1 MKKYQYN
8 IIGVM
13 SGTSLDGIDL
23 AYVTFYC
30 EGDKWSF
37 EVHCTDTV
45 SYNAQWKEQLK
56 NAIKL
61 DSKQIEVLDE
71 RYTVHLATVINQ
83 FIKDNGLDNID
94 AVCSHGHT
102 IFHKP
107 ELGYTLQIG
116 NMSVLADLLHRKVVC
131 DFRVQDVLLG
141 GQGAPLVP
149 IGDRLLF
156 SDYAACLNL
165 GGFANVSFENKL
177 GYRLAYD
184 ICPVNTLLNE
194 QVSKLG
200 LEYDDKGALAAK
212 GQVNAELLAELNALD
227 FYTLSAPKS
236 LGVEFVNT
244 YVQPIL
250 TKYTLSEEDFLATLV
265 EHIAIQIAQGIGV
278 EGRQQVLVTGGG
290 AKNDYLIERIKGH
303 APSIVFDRPI
313 DVIIDFKEA
322 IVFGL
327 LGVLKLRDDVNV
339 LASVTGAKYDHSSG
353 KVYDYFAKNY

>member
-45 SYNAQWKEQLK
+45 SYSSQWKEQLK
-56 NAIKL
+56 GAIKL
-61 DSKQIEVLDE
+61 DSKQIEVFDE
-71 RYTVHLATVINQ
+71 QYTVHLATVINQ
-83 FIKDNGLDNID
+83 FIKDNELEHID
-94 AVCSHGHT
+94 AICSHGHT

-116 NMSVLADLLHRKVVC
+116 NMSILADLVQQKVVC

-156 SDYAACLNL
+156 SDYDACLNL
-165 GGFANVSFENKL
+165 GGFANVSFNNKL

-200 LEYDDKGALAAK
+200 LEYDDEGKIASKGI
-212 GQVNAELLAELNALD
+212 VNNELLSELNSLD

-236 LGVEFVNT
+236 LGIEFVNT
-244 YVQPIL
+244 YVLPIL
-250 TKYTLSEEDFLATLV
+250 SKYTLSVEDFLATLV
-265 EHIAIQIAQGIGV
+265 EHIAMQIAQGIGV
-278 EGRQQVLVTGGG
+278 EANQRVLVTGGG
-290 AKNDYLIERIKGH
+290 AKNDYLIFRINEH
-303 APSIVFDRPI
+303 ASHIVFDRPK
-313 DVIIDFKEA
+313 DEIIDFKEA

-327 LGVLKLRDDVNV
+327 LGVLKLRDEVNV

-353 KVYDYFAKNY
+353 KIYDYFAKNY